1 MRQNGHEPTH
11 QPNGDPS
18 QLPACSSEEVW
29 VGTYSA
35 RGGSGKTF
43 HTERDCQHL
52 QNLAGV
58 QTAPES
64 SLSDGWSVCSQCQRL
79 ALPDRDKGEVW
90 IGANQ
95 AVRGVTSYHTDASCH
110 RLQEMGPVRV
120 VSRSQLTG
128 TLSDLEECGSCGDG
142 YHESRGKTGS
152 QLSSLLKQEHVTP
165 DNYKQVIAEWRA
177 EHAEDE

>member
-11 QPNGDPS
+11 QPDGGPS

-29 VGTYSA
+29 VGTYRA
-35 RGGSGKTF
+35 RGGSGNFF
-43 HTERDCQHL
+43 HTKRDCHHL
-52 QNLAGV
+52 QNLADV
-58 QTAPES
+58 QTVPES
-64 SLSDGWSVCSQCQRL
+64 SLSDGWSICSQCHRL
-79 ALPDRDKGEVW
+79 SLPDREKGEVW
-90 IGANQ
+90 IRENRGRGA
-95 AVRGVTSYHTDASCH
+95 TSYHTDASCH
-110 RLQEMGPVRV
+110 QLQEMGPVRA

-142 YHESRGKTGS
+142 YHESRAKTGT

-177 EHAEDE
+177 EHTEDE

>member
-18 QLPACSSEEVW
+18 QLPECSSEEVW

-79 ALPDRDKGEVW
+79 SLPDREKGEVW

-95 AVRGVTSYHTDASCH
+95 AVRGVTSFHTDASCH
-110 RLQEMGPVRV
+110 RLQEMGPIRV

-128 TLSDLEECGSCGDG
+128 TLSDLEKCGSCGDG

-165 DNYKQVIAEWRA
+165 DNYKQAIAEWRA
-177 EHAEDE
+177 EHTEDE